1 MIEDIDAEIDKLVVL
16 EGFHTPLSYVPFFTL
31 RDDEDLSSEEEED
44 IRDDIC
50 RHMLHRKSRSP
61 LTGKFSPMLLENTSG
76 QGLPWLRQS
85 FIDRNEKNRV
95 ERLYKLRKSILQKES
110 LAKELA
116 LSEKKSFFTIHRQ
129 STLINHVKEVVILE
143 EEIVNPLD
151 QETEK
156 LSKIE
161 NFDHIDKNDN
171 EHDHEHECEEDIN
184 HKDHEHNSLD
194 SLKFDDELKPKETH
208 EINIQKLTCNQFVLD
223 FQNVLDGE
231 KKTMLLKLFN
241 GATFPVI
248 FKVDKTLA
256 NSKGFNIQPDK
267 VLVISGEPD
276 YDKATQLQIS
286 FQNTCPKLPL
296 GPVHVWVQM
305 HVKEVHKTLK

>member
-1 MIEDIDAEIDKLVVL
+1 LIEDIDAEIDKLVVL
-16 EGFHTPLSYVPFFTL
+16 EGFHTPLLYVPFFTL

-44 IRDDIC
+44 IKDDIC
-50 RHMLHRKSRSP
+50 RHMLHRKSHSP
-61 LTGKFSPMLLENTSG
+61 LTGKFSTMLLEITSV

-85 FIDRNEKNRV
+85 FIDRNEKNRM
-95 ERLYKLRKSILQKES
+95 ERLYKLHKSILQKES

-116 LSEKKSFFTIHRQ
+116 LSEKKSFFIIHRQ
-129 STLINHVKEVVILE
+129 STLINHVKEVVTLE

-151 QETEK
+151 QETE
-156 LSKIE
+156 SKIE

-171 EHDHEHECEEDIN
+171 KH
-184 HKDHEHNSLD
+184 DHEHNSLD
-194 SLKFDDELKPKETH
+194 SPKFDDELKQDAKPKETH
-208 EINIQKLTCNQFVLD
+208 DINIQKLTCNQFVLD
-223 FQNVLDGE
+223 FQNVLVGE

-241 GATFPVI
+241 GATFPVV

-267 VLVISGEPD
+267 VLVISGELD
-276 YDKATQLQIS
+276 HDKATQLQIT

-296 GPVHVWVQM
+296 GPIHVWVQM
-305 HVKEVHKTLK
+305 HVKEVRKTLK